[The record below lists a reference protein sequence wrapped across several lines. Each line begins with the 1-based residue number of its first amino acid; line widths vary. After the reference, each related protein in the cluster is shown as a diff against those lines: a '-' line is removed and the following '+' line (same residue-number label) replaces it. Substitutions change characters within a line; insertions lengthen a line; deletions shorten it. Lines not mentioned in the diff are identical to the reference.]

1 MRYCFA
7 AVSVFCSLLP
17 YYQLVI
23 SSELDTGSI
32 QLKCASSFLC
42 IYYCSKL
49 HHRQLH
55 HKVYLI
61 SRLPNV
67 LWNCYFLS
75 KPLFQV
81 STWAIHQG
89 GALLKKCFHFM
100 PLPKLLHQNCFLR
113 VALKKTIY
121 RRMQKHSFLRNLKKI
136 SILVPN
142 FSTATAEKPT
152 I

>member
-7 AVSVFCSLLP
+7 AVFVFCSLLP

-32 QLKCASSFLC
+32 QLSVRVLSCVSIIAQSC
-42 IYYCSKL
+42 TID
-49 HHRQLH
+49 
-55 HKVYLI
+55 KVYLI

-81 STWAIHQG
+81 STRAVHQS
-89 GALLKKCFHFM
+89 GALLKKCFHFI

-113 VALKKTIY
+113 AALKKAIY
-121 RRMQKHSFLRNLKKI
+121 RRMQKYSFLRNLKKI
-136 SILVPN
+136 SISVPN